1 MSNEGS
7 SISSLSLSS
16 PSSSVLPSL
25 VVDLR
30 RQLHSGRL
38 SGGFRW
44 TTYDAAGQL
53 QAKKKKKKENES
65 QKLVTSFGL
74 KTAKVVRFSAP
85 AAMGNSA
92 KKLTMISFDNETRSS

>member
-16 PSSSVLPSL
+16 SSTPSSSVLPSL
-25 VVDLR
+25 AVDLR

-53 QAKKKKKKENES
+53 QAKKKKKKKEMSHKNW
-65 QKLVTSFGL
+65 
-74 KTAKVVRFSAP
+74 
-85 AAMGNSA
+85 
-92 KKLTMISFDNETRSS
+92 

>member
-53 QAKKKKKKENES
+53 QAKRKKENES
-65 QKLVTSFGL
+65 L
-74 KTAKVVRFSAP
+74 KI
-85 AAMGNSA
+85 GNQFWLENSQGG
-92 KKLTMISFDNETRSS
+92 